1 MIRINLLPHRE
12 EKRKARRQQFYALA
26 ILVSVLAAVIV
37 LAVHLTYS
45 QFIEGQEEVND
56 ILKNE
61 IAKIS
66 KEIEEIK
73 NLKEQTQALLAR
85 KPIIENL
92 QRDRSE
98 AVRLLSEMTRQMPEG
113 IYIRSLKQAGAR
125 VSIAGYAQSSA
136 RVSTF
141 MRNVEASPWLE
152 KPQLIEIKAA
162 SINKKRL
169 NEFTMNVWLKREA
182 PPENQQNAAKTPA
195 RGKK

>member
-45 QFIEGQEEVND
+45 QFIEGQQEVND

-61 IAKIS
+61 IAKIN

-85 KPIIENL
+85 KQIIENL

-113 IYIRSLKQAGAR
+113 IYIRSLKQDGAR

-182 PPENQQNAAKTPA
+182 PPQDQQNAAKTPA

>member
-45 QFIEGQEEVND
+45 QFIEGQQEVND

-61 IAKIS
+61 IAKIN

-85 KPIIENL
+85 KQIIENL

-113 IYIRSLKQAGAR
+113 IYIRSLKQDGAR

-152 KPQLIEIKAA
+152 KPQLIEIKAVEV
-162 SINKKRL
+162 NKKRL

>member
-45 QFIEGQEEVND
+45 QFIEGQQEVND

-61 IAKIS
+61 IAKIN

-85 KPIIENL
+85 KQIIENL

-113 IYIRSLKQAGAR
+113 IYIRSLKQDGAR

>member
-45 QFIEGQEEVND
+45 QFIEGQQEVND

-85 KPIIENL
+85 KQIIENL

-113 IYIRSLKQAGAR
+113 IYIRSLKQDGAR

>member
-45 QFIEGQEEVND
+45 QFIEGQQEVND

-85 KPIIENL
+85 KQIIENL
-92 QRDRSE
+92 
-98 AVRLLSEMTRQMPEG
+98 
-113 IYIRSLKQAGAR
+113 
-125 VSIAGYAQSSA
+125 
-136 RVSTF
+136 
-141 MRNVEASPWLE
+141 
-152 KPQLIEIKAA
+152 
-162 SINKKRL
+162 
-169 NEFTMNVWLKREA
+169 
-182 PPENQQNAAKTPA
+182 
-195 RGKK
+195 

>member
-26 ILVSVLAAVIV
+26 VLVSILAAVIV

-45 QFIEGQEEVND
+45 QIIEGQEEVND

-61 IAKIS
+61 IAKIN
-66 KEIEEIK
+66 KDIEDIK

-85 KPIIENL
+85 KQIIENL

-113 IYIRSLKQAGAR
+113 IYIRSLKQEGAR

-141 MRNVEASPWLE
+141 MRNVDASPWLE
-152 KPQLIEIKAA
+152 KPQLIEIKAGEV
-162 SINKKRL
+162 NKKRL
-169 NEFTMNVWLKREA
+169 NEFTMNVWLKREE
-182 PPENQQNAAKTPA
+182 PPQDQQNAAKTPA

>member
-45 QFIEGQEEVND
+45 QFIEGQQEVND

-85 KPIIENL
+85 KQIIENL

-113 IYIRSLKQAGAR
+113 IYIRSLKQDGAR

-152 KPQLIEIKAA
+152 KPQLIEIKAVEV
-162 SINKKRL
+162 NKKRL

-182 PPENQQNAAKTPA
+182 PPQDQQNAAKTPA